1 MNNLV
6 KQLLASASYRFEKVV
21 EDAQPEFAN
30 FSAGHEGRTAL
41 QLLNHMVNV
50 LDEADAIL
58 TERDRVVWQ
67 SHSWEV
73 GKQQFRFVMQR
84 LLDFM
89 QSSRVDEELLEI
101 LIHGPVSDLFGH
113 IGQLTMMRRL
123 SGKPINKVNYIKASV
138 SLRQTSPMGNAVRTS
153 G

>member
-6 KQLLASASYRFEKVV
+6 RQLLSSASYRFERVT
-21 EDAQPEFAN
+21 EDAPPEFAN
-30 FSAGHEGRTAL
+30 FSAGQDGRTAL
-41 QLLNHMVNV
+41 QLVNHMVNV

-58 TERDRVVWQ
+58 TERDRVSWQ

-84 LLDFM
+84 LIDFM
-89 QSSRVDEELLEI
+89 HGNVVDEELLEI

-113 IGQLTMMRRL
+113 IGQLTLMRRL

-138 SLRQTSPMGNAVRTS
+138 SLRQNGQVGAVRTS

>member
-1 MNNLV
+1 MNNLAR
-6 KQLLASASYRFEKVV
+6 QLLSSASYRFERVT
-21 EDAQPEFAN
+21 EDAPPEFAN
-30 FSAGHEGRTAL
+30 FAAGQGGRTAL
-41 QLLNHMVNV
+41 QLINHMVNV

-58 TERDRVVWQ
+58 TERDRIMWQ

-84 LLDFM
+84 LIDFM
-89 QSSRVDEELLEI
+89 HGNVVDEELLEI
-101 LIHGPVSDLFGH
+101 LIHGPISDLFGH
-113 IGQLTMMRRL
+113 IGQLTLMRRL

-138 SLRQTSPMGNAVRTS
+138 SLRQNGQVGAVRTS

>member
-6 KQLLASASYRFEKVV
+6 RQLLSSASYRFERVT
-21 EDAQPEFAN
+21 EDAPPEFAN
-30 FSAGHEGRTAL
+30 FAAGQDGRTAL
-41 QLLNHMVNV
+41 QLVNHMVNV

-58 TERDRVVWQ
+58 TERDRVMWQ

-73 GKQQFRFVMQR
+73 GKEQFKFVMNR
-84 LLDFM
+84 LIDFM
-89 QSSRVDEELLEI
+89 HLNVVDEELLEI
-101 LIHGPVSDLFGH
+101 LIHGPISDLFGH

-123 SGKPINKVNYIKASV
+123 SGKPVSRVNYIKASV
-138 SLRQTSPMGNAVRTS
+138 SLRQNGQVGAVRTA